1 MAMHPLPVPRSKA
14 TGEGNGLQKTKGQLR
29 QRLRL
34 RAGDQHGGA
43 YPELVAEKIADAENM
58 LQRLAIHPSIDVFP
72 HSIDLLASRH
82 LVPMKGEFRAAVL
95 ENVRGQPLDI
105 GPWRLDSS
113 LSKQANAFVHE
124 LTNCHLRIKPSAT
137 PSHL

>member
-1 MAMHPLPVPRSKA
+1 
-14 TGEGNGLQKTKGQLR
+14 
-29 QRLRL
+29 
-34 RAGDQHGGA
+34 
-43 YPELVAEKIADAENM
+43 M

-95 ENVRGQPLDI
+95 ENVRGQPIDI
-105 GPWRLDSS
+105 SPWRLDPSP
-113 LSKQANAFVHE
+113 SKQSNAFVHE
-124 LTNCHLRIKPSAT
+124 LTNCHLRIKPLAT